1 MNPYGRYLTVMLG
14 AGVLLLGPIAA
25 ANYVLVGRSFG
36 GERVARAASEWQAA
50 THGVTYAPPF
60 AQNRPFKVT
69 RLEDRLPDI
78 NAVVLGSSTA
88 MGITASAFPRDI
100 RIYNFSQSANLLGAV
115 VGEAEALAANPNIK
129 WIVVPLDW
137 AVGLAFTPGGTPPA
151 AQLLGPAAVNGSP
164 PPGVLAKLADALSA
178 PRVRDLFR
186 ALRGIV
192 RAPDRA
198 QAFRAVFFAEAGEE
212 YRCADGTPARDY
224 DSIYRGRCVGFRYD
238 GSATFGN
245 LKPLTDERAAALLAS
260 AVLPESP
267 YVAPLVRAKGEVPA
281 EVLDRLAKLAPVL
294 RQRGG
299 DLIVLV
305 PPLMPGLQR
314 AIAGNPAASA
324 ALAHWSETL
333 AAWAVKNGVA
343 VLDAGASENY
353 GCLMPEFVDEHHTLP
368 ACYEKVFGRY
378 WADRAAKRVRPGVYT
393 AAP

>member
-1 MNPYGRYLTVMLG
+1 
-14 AGVLLLGPIAA
+14 
-25 ANYVLVGRSFG
+25 
-36 GERVARAASEWQAA
+36 
-50 THGVTYAPPF
+50 
-60 AQNRPFKVT
+60 
-69 RLEDRLPDI
+69 
-78 NAVVLGSSTA
+78 
-88 MGITASAFPRDI
+88 MGITAAAFPMDI
-100 RIYNFSQSANLLGAV
+100 RAYNFSQSANLLGAV
-115 VGEAEALAANPNIK
+115 AGEAEALAAIESIK

-137 AVGLAFTPGGTPPA
+137 AVGLAFTPGVTPPA
-151 AQLLGPAAVNGSP
+151 GELIGPAAVEGPP
-164 PPGVLAKLADALSA
+164 PPGALAKLADALSA

-186 ALRGIV
+186 ALRGIA
-192 RAPDRA
+192 RAPDPMRA
-198 QAFRAVFFAEAGEE
+198 LRTLFFAEAGDE

-224 DSIYRGRCVGFRYD
+224 DTIYRGRCVGFRYD

-245 LKPLTDERAAALLAS
+245 LRPLTDERAAALLAS

-267 YVAPLVRAKGEVPA
+267 YVAPLVRAKGEIPA
-281 EVLDRLAKLAPVL
+281 DVLDRLAKLAPVL

-333 AAWAVKNGVA
+333 AAWAVKNGVT

-353 GCLMPEFVDEHHTLP
+353 GCLVPEFVDEHHTLP

-378 WADRAAKRVRPGVYT
+378 WADRAAKRLQPGVYS
-393 AAP
+393 AKP